1 MLNFVTEQWNAGF
14 GGKVYIV
21 LLFYLII
28 STCFHVWNYFTQ
40 GSQRRMKFL
49 MEAQKAGRFVPG
61 VISCFTIE
69 GSILKPCYKAEYMY
83 VVNNKRYFVTY
94 QFDLNNEL
102 DPSKDK
108 FEADSMLSDIKKY
121 IILFYDEKKPQKV
134 VCKPE
139 IFVTS
144 FAMNQIPTDKNNR
157 YRDVKKDWHEA
168 IDLRV

>member
-1 MLNFVTEQWNAGF
+1 MKDLWINGGF
-14 GGKVYIV
+14 WDKVYIIMIV
-21 LLFYLII
+21 YLIVT
-28 STCFHVWNYFTQ
+28 TCFYIWYYFAQ

-49 MEAQKAGRFVPG
+49 MDAQKDGRFVPG

-69 GSILKPCYKAEYMY
+69 GNFLKPHYKAEYMY
-83 VVNNKRYFVTY
+83 VVNDKRYFVTY
-94 QFDLNNEL
+94 QFDLHRDL

-134 VCKPE
+134 ICKPE